1 MITKRRAIVRSV
13 LIAMTISPGLALPSH
28 AENGSVSVVFS
39 KAALVAGIGGGNGVL
54 TFRGKRYPF
63 NVTGASLG
71 ASLGISTNKLN
82 GYVLNLSRPED
93 FAGGFSAIGAG
104 GAVAAGVSSVR
115 LRNANGVVLVLRG
128 AKFGVEMSANIAH
141 VNITMR

>member
-1 MITKRRAIVRSV
+1 MIMNRRAIVRSL
-13 LIAMTISPGLALPSH
+13 LIGMTISTGLALPSH
-28 AENGSVSVVFS
+28 AQTGSVSVVFS
-39 KAALVAGIGGGNGVL
+39 KAAFVAGIGGGDGVL

-71 ASLGISTNKLN
+71 ATLGISTNKLT

-93 FAGGFSAIGAG
+93 FAGTYSALGAG
-104 GAVAAGVSSVR
+104 GAVAVGVSSVR
-115 LRNANGVVLVLRG
+115 LRNAKGVTLVLRG
-128 AKFGVEMSANIAH
+128 AKFGIEMSANIAH